1 MRSSIAIAV
10 LMLVPAAALPST
22 LSERRS
28 PVVEVVEQVGPAVVN
43 IATTQVIEQEATPFS
58 LFRDPMFDR
67 FFHDFSEPQRRRYTR
82 TSLGSG
88 VIIRQDGYI
97 LTNLHVVVRGAR
109 VTVVVADEREF
120 EARLVGS
127 DADSDLAVL
136 KVEAK
141 DPLPAANM
149 GSSSDLMIGE
159 SVIAIGNPFG
169 LSHTVTTGVVSATG
183 RSLRG
188 ERQTYYDLIQT
199 DASINPGNSGGPLLN
214 IAGELIG
221 INTAIY
227 QGAEGIG
234 FAIPIDRAKRIV
246 ADLISYGEVQPAWI
260 GILAQD
266 IARAVTKGGGAG
278 RSQGVL
284 VRGVEAG
291 SPADEAGVAP
301 GDLIV
306 TIDGHRVGT
315 TDEWET
321 RLRDHTPGS
330 VVDIELLRE
339 GQTVQVQLKTR
350 NFPVE
355 RADNLAWQ
363 NLGIR
368 VRARGGHLEV
378 EAVRRSSPAAEI
390 GLRAGDEIV
399 GVGGEA
405 VDSLDRFRRKLIAH
419 RNAQRVLVSVQRGE
433 RVYQVTMPLGGVL

>member
-1 MRSSIAIAV
+1 MRSSVAIV
-10 LMLVPAAALPST
+10 LIILVPASALPST
-22 LSERRS
+22 WSERRS
-28 PVVEVVEQVGPAVVN
+28 PVVEAVERVGPAVVN
-43 IATTQVIEQEATPFS
+43 ISTAQVIEEQTTPFS

-67 FFHDFSEPQRRRYTR
+67 FFRDFSEPQRRRYTQ

-88 VIIRQDGYI
+88 VIIRPDGYI
-97 LTNLHVVVRGAR
+97 LTNLHVVLRGGR
-109 VTVVVADEREF
+109 VTVGMADEREF

-141 DPLPAANM
+141 EPLPAANM
-149 GSSSDLMIGE
+149 GNSSDLMIGE

-183 RSLRG
+183 RSLRD
-188 ERQTYYDLIQT
+188 EQQTYYDLIQT

-214 IAGELIG
+214 IVGDLIG

-266 IARAVTKGGGAG
+266 IARAASKRRDVEHM
-278 RSQGVL
+278 QGVL

-301 GDLIV
+301 GDVIV
-306 TIDGHRVGT
+306 TIDGHHVGHT
-315 TDEWET
+315 EEWEN
-321 RLRDHTPGS
+321 RLRDHAAGS
-330 VVDIELLRE
+330 LINLEIRRE
-339 GQTVQVQLKTR
+339 GHSVQVQLKTR
-350 NFPVE
+350 NFPLE
-355 RADNLAWQ
+355 RADNLAWH
-363 NLGIR
+363 NLGFR
-368 VRARGGHLEV
+368 VRLRGGHVEV
-378 EAVRRSSPAAEI
+378 ETVRRGSPAAEI
-390 GLRAGDEIV
+390 GIRAGDEIV
-399 GVGGEA
+399 GISGET
-405 VDSLDRFRRKLIAH
+405 VDTIDRFRRKLIAH
-419 RNAQRVLVSVQRGE
+419 RNAQRLLVSIQRGE
-433 RVYQVTMPLGGVL
+433 RVYQVTMPMGGVL

>member
-1 MRSSIAIAV
+1 MRSSITIV
-10 LMLVPAAALPST
+10 LLMLVPATVLPST
-22 LSERRS
+22 RSERRS
-28 PVVEVVEQVGPAVVN
+28 PVVEAVEQVGPAVVN
-43 IATTQVIEQEATPFS
+43 ISTAQVIEQEETPFS

-67 FFHDFSEPQRRRYTR
+67 FFHDFSEPQRHRYTR

-88 VIIRQDGYI
+88 VIIRPEGYI

-109 VTVVVADEREF
+109 VTVVVADEREL

-141 DPLPAANM
+141 DPLPAANL

-188 ERQTYYDLIQT
+188 DRQTYYDLIQT

-266 IARAVTKGGGAG
+266 IARAATKHQGIS

-284 VRGVEAG
+284 VRGIEAG

-301 GDLIV
+301 GDVVV
-306 TIDGHRVGT
+306 TIGGHRVEN

-321 RLRDHTPGS
+321 RLRDHAAGS
-330 VVDIELLRE
+330 LIDIELLRE
-339 GQTVQVQLKTR
+339 GHAVKVQLKTR
-350 NFPVE
+350 TFPME

-363 NLGIR
+363 NLGFR
-368 VRARGGHLEV
+368 VRARRSHVEV
-378 EAVRRSSPAAEI
+378 EAVRRGSPADEI
-390 GLRAGDEIV
+390 GIRAGDEIV
-399 GVGGEA
+399 GIGGET
-405 VDSLDRFRRKLIAH
+405 VDSVERFRRKLIAH
-419 RNAQRVLVSVQRGE
+419 RNAQRLLVSVQRGDH
-433 RVYQVTMPLGGVL
+433 VYQITMPLGGVL